1 MTNYFRSGDEKYY
14 DCEIFEETTSK
25 GQIIR
30 FYFDD
35 ITTLLPVEERI
46 ATIVY
51 NVAVLIN
58 DAETIDDSEYLISVD
73 DPVVETTGR
82 APIENAVKAIH
93 MFKECIE
100 VLRHKHPNYKVA
112 FACSWLDS
120 RRHDAYKKVLG
131 KMGFYETIV
140 DDDPCLFRT
149 YSAIDPIGHAQMKMA
164 EMEEICCDE

>member
-1 MTNYFRSGDEKYY
+1 MTNYFRSGDKRYY
-14 DCEIFEETTSK
+14 DCEIFEQTTSK

-35 ITTLLPVEERI
+35 ITALLPAEERI

-58 DAETIDDSEYLISVD
+58 DAETIDDSEYLLETDNSVI
-73 DPVVETTGR
+73 ETTGR

-100 VLRHKHPNYKVA
+100 ILRHKHPNYKIA
-112 FACSWLDS
+112 FACGWLDDK
-120 RRHDAYKKVLG
+120 RHNAYKKVLD

-140 DDDPCLFRT
+140 DDDPSFFRT
-149 YSAIDPIGHAQMKMA
+149 YPAIDSIAYEQMKMA
-164 EMEEICCDE
+164 EMEEICYDE